1 MELLYTEIVEFLNDV
16 EILVRLTAIEEV
28 LEIFD
33 MLENEQIDNDFIPVV
48 KMHLNLDIDD
58 S

>member
-33 MLENEQIDNDFIPVV
+33 MLEDEQIDNDFIPVV